1 MRLSTRSRYGVRM
14 MFEFA
19 LKFNQGPVFL
29 KEVASMQGISFKYLS
44 KLVIP
49 LKSAGLLQ
57 SVRGASGGYMLAKHP
72 SEITIRMI
80 VEKLEGDV
88 SLVECT
94 GNPNACKRNTNC
106 VARTIWKRTDEAIMK
121 VLDDI
126 TLQDMV
132 DEYRRSSGCVYEI

>member
-29 KEVASMQGISFKYLS
+29 KDVATMQGISFKYLS

-57 SVRGASGGYMLAKHP
+57 SVRGANGGYMLAKHP

-94 GNPNACKRNTNC
+94 ENPNVCRRNADC
-106 VARTIWKRTDEAIMK
+106 VARTIWKKADEAIMQ
-121 VLDDI
+121 VLDGI

-132 DEYRRSSGCVYEI
+132 DDYKQSSCVYEI

>member
-29 KEVASMQGISFKYLS
+29 KEVATMQGISFKYLS

-57 SVRGASGGYMLAKHP
+57 SVRGANGGYMLAKHP

-88 SLVECT
+88 SLVECAE
-94 GNPNACKRNTNC
+94 NPAVCRRNANC
-106 VARTIWKRTDEAIMK
+106 VARTIWKKADDAIMQ
-121 VLDDI
+121 VLDGI

-132 DEYRRSSGCVYEI
+132 DEYKKSCVYI

>member
-29 KEVASMQGISFKYLS
+29 KGVAKMQGISFKYLS

-57 SVRGASGGYMLAKHP
+57 SVRGANGGYMLAKHP

-94 GNPNACKRNTNC
+94 ENPKVCKRNVDC
-106 VARTIWKRTDEAIMK
+106 VARTIWKKADDAIMQ
-121 VLDDI
+121 VLDGI

-132 DEYRRSSGCVYEI
+132 DEYKQAAGSIYEI

>member
-29 KEVASMQGISFKYLS
+29 KEVATMQGISFKYLS

-57 SVRGASGGYMLAKHP
+57 SVRGANGGYMLAKPP

-80 VEKLEGDV
+80 VETLEGDV
-88 SLVECT
+88 TLVECAE
-94 GNPNACKRNTNC
+94 NPNVCNRNVDC
-106 VARTIWKRTDEAIMK
+106 VARTIWKKADEAIMH
-121 VLDDI
+121 VLEGI

-132 DEYRRSSGCVYEI
+132 EEYKRSSGSIYEI

>member
-29 KEVASMQGISFKYLS
+29 KEVAKMQGISFKYLS

-57 SVRGASGGYMLAKHP
+57 SVRGANGGYMLAKHP
-72 SEITIRMI
+72 SQITIRMI

-88 SLVECT
+88 SLVECAE
-94 GNPNACKRNTNC
+94 NPQVCKRNVDC
-106 VARTIWKRTDEAIMK
+106 VARTIWKKTDEAIMQ
-121 VLDDI
+121 VLDGI

-132 DEYRRSSGCVYEI
+132 DEYKHSSGCIYEI

>member
-19 LKFNQGPVFL
+19 LKFHQGPVYL
-29 KEVASMQGISFKYLS
+29 KEVAKMQGISFKYLS

-57 SVRGASGGYMLAKHP
+57 SVRGAKGGYMLSKHP

-88 SLVECT
+88 SLVECAE
-94 GNPNACKRNTNC
+94 NPNVCKRNADC
-106 VARTIWKRTDEAIMK
+106 VARTIWKQADEAIMH
-121 VLDDI
+121 VLDGI

-132 DEYRRSSGCVYEI
+132 DEYKRTSGCVYEI

>member
-29 KEVASMQGISFKYLS
+29 KDVATMQGISFKYLS

-57 SVRGASGGYMLAKHP
+57 SVRGANGGYMLAKHP

-94 GNPNACKRNTNC
+94 ENPNVCRRNADC
-106 VARTIWKRTDEAIMK
+106 VARTIWKKADDAIMQ
-121 VLDDI
+121 VLDGI

-132 DEYRRSSGCVYEI
+132 DDYKQSSCVYEI

>member
-29 KEVASMQGISFKYLS
+29 KEVARMQGISFKYLS

-57 SVRGASGGYMLAKHP
+57 SVRGANGGYMLARHP
-72 SEITIRMI
+72 SQITIHMI

-88 SLVECT
+88 SLVECAE
-94 GNPNACKRNTNC
+94 NPNVCTRNANC
-106 VARTIWKRTDEAIMK
+106 VARIIWKRTDEAIMK

-132 DEYRRSSGCVYEI
+132 DEYMRSSGSIYEI

>member
-1 MRLSTRSRYGVRM
+1 
-14 MFEFA
+14 
-19 LKFNQGPVFL
+19 
-29 KEVASMQGISFKYLS
+29 MQGISFKYLS

-57 SVRGASGGYMLAKHP
+57 SVRGANGGYMLAKHP

-94 GNPNACKRNTNC
+94 ENPNVCRRNADC
-106 VARTIWKRTDEAIMK
+106 VARTIWKKADEAIMQ
-121 VLDDI
+121 VLDGI

-132 DEYRRSSGCVYEI
+132 DDYKQSSCVYEI

>member
-1 MRLSTRSRYGVRM
+1 MRLSKRSRYGVRM

-19 LKFNQGPVFL
+19 LKFNQGPVYL
-29 KEVASMQGISFKYLS
+29 KEVALNQGISFKYLS

-57 SVRGASGGYMLAKHP
+57 SVRGANGGYMLAKHP
-72 SEITIRMI
+72 SEITIRII

-94 GNPNACKRNTNC
+94 ENPNVCKRNVDC
-106 VARTIWKRTDEAIMK
+106 VARTIWKKADEAIMQ
-121 VLDDI
+121 VLEEI

-132 DEYRRSSGCVYEI
+132 DEYNQSSCGYQI

>member
-1 MRLSTRSRYGVRM
+1 M

-29 KEVASMQGISFKYLS
+29 KDVATMQGISFKYLS

-57 SVRGASGGYMLAKHP
+57 SVRGANGGYMLAKHP

-94 GNPNACKRNTNC
+94 ENPNVCRRNADC
-106 VARTIWKRTDEAIMK
+106 VARTIWKKADEAIMQ
-121 VLDDI
+121 VLDGI

-132 DEYRRSSGCVYEI
+132 DDYKQSSCVYEI

>member
-29 KEVASMQGISFKYLS
+29 KEVAKMQGISFKYLS

-57 SVRGASGGYMLAKHP
+57 SVRGANGGYMLAKHP

-88 SLVECT
+88 SLVECAE
-94 GNPNACKRNTNC
+94 NPQVCKRNVDC
-106 VARTIWKRTDEAIMK
+106 VARTIWKKADEAIMQ
-121 VLDDI
+121 VLDGI

-132 DEYRRSSGCVYEI
+132 DEYKHSSGCVYEI

>member
-1 MRLSTRSRYGVRM
+1 M

-29 KEVASMQGISFKYLS
+29 KEVAKMQGISFKYLS

-57 SVRGASGGYMLAKHP
+57 SVRGANGGYMLAKHP

-88 SLVECT
+88 SLVECAE
-94 GNPNACKRNTNC
+94 NPQVCKRNVDC
-106 VARTIWKRTDEAIMK
+106 VARTIWKKADEAIMQ
-121 VLDDI
+121 VLDGI

-132 DEYRRSSGCVYEI
+132 DEYKHSSGCVYEI

>member
-29 KEVASMQGISFKYLS
+29 KDVATMQGISFKYLS

-57 SVRGASGGYMLAKHP
+57 SVRGANGGYMLAKHP

-94 GNPNACKRNTNC
+94 ENPNVCRRNVDC
-106 VARTIWKRTDEAIMK
+106 VARTIWKKADEAIMQ
-121 VLDDI
+121 VLDNI

-132 DEYRRSSGCVYEI
+132 DEYKQSSCMYEI

>member
-29 KEVASMQGISFKYLS
+29 KEVATMQGISFKYLS

-57 SVRGASGGYMLAKHP
+57 SVRGANGGYMLAKHP

-80 VEKLEGDV
+80 VETLEGDV
-88 SLVECT
+88 SLVECAE
-94 GNPNACKRNTNC
+94 NPKVCKRNVDC
-106 VARTIWKRTDEAIMK
+106 VARTIWKKTDEAIMH
-121 VLDDI
+121 VLEGI

-132 DEYRRSSGCVYEI
+132 EEYKRSSGCLYEI

>member
-29 KEVASMQGISFKYLS
+29 KDVATMQGISFKYLS

-57 SVRGASGGYMLAKHP
+57 SVRGANGGYMLAKHP

-94 GNPNACKRNTNC
+94 ENPNVCRRNVDC
-106 VARTIWKRTDEAIMK
+106 VARTIWKKADEAIMQ
-121 VLDDI
+121 VLDNI

-132 DEYRRSSGCVYEI
+132 DDYKQSSCMYEI

>member
-29 KEVASMQGISFKYLS
+29 KEVAKMQGISFKYLS

-57 SVRGASGGYMLAKHP
+57 SVRGANGGYMLAKHP

-94 GNPNACKRNTNC
+94 ENPKVCKRNVDC
-106 VARTIWKRTDEAIMK
+106 VARTIWKKADDAIMQ
-121 VLDDI
+121 VLDGI

-132 DEYRRSSGCVYEI
+132 DEYKQAAGSIYEI

>member
-29 KEVASMQGISFKYLS
+29 KEVATMQGISFKYLS

-57 SVRGASGGYMLAKHP
+57 SVRGANGGYMLAKHP

-94 GNPNACKRNTNC
+94 ENPNVCRRNVDC
-106 VARTIWKRTDEAIMK
+106 VARTIWKKADEAIMQ
-121 VLDDI
+121 VLDNI

-132 DEYRRSSGCVYEI
+132 DEYKQSSCMYEI